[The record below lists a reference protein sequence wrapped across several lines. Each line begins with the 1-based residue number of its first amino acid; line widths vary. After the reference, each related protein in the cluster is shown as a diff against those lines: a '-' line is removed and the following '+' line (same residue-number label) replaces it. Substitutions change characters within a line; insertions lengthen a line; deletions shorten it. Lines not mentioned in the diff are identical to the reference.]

1 MRRAITYFSS
11 LILFLMTATDMFA
24 QPGSS
29 IELDKPQKYENRT
42 LGSEKTGQKKFS
54 FTKRLFQNNF
64 THYNYY
70 FNANTRLNDIIEQA
84 KLSSKEDYTR
94 LLPFY
99 NYSLDV
105 TSQSGDLDSVI
116 YKCNA
121 GILLHDLRNNWVDNM
136 YLLLGEAY
144 FFRKNF
150 DSAEEV
156 FRYINYAFAPKEEG
170 GYDIPV
176 GSNIS
181 NTNGQFS
188 VSTKEKNSFPKS
200 LVTMPP
206 SRNDALLWQA
216 RNYTESDRFGE
227 AAGILEI
234 LRSDPNFPE
243 RLHSQLNEIA
253 AYWCYKQRM
262 YDSAASYL
270 SKSLDIT
277 GSKLEKARRQFLI
290 AQLWELSN
298 NKADAIKWYTK
309 SAETTT
315 DPIMEVYANL
325 NSIRASGDT
334 SKNTVSDSTK
344 SLLQEK
350 LNNLL
355 KMAHR
360 DKYTS
365 YRDIIYYAIAQ
376 VELENNNS
384 EAAEQMLHKSIRYN
398 AQENPEQRSKSFLLL
413 ANINYEKPDYI
424 AAKNFYDSVDAS
436 VITDENEKSLF
447 NDRQAALGIIAN
459 GLTIIHQEDS
469 LQTVAAMPKDQRDA
483 YVRKTVRTLRRQMGL
498 KEEDSTNINP
508 AVQQLQQG
516 GPDIFNNN
524 AGVPGANSSS
534 EWYFNNLSLKGAG
547 YNQFRARW
555 GRRPNVDNWQRLAA
569 ANAQNEDDNEEGTDS
584 SADLD
589 FNDKLS
595 ALNNLINNPG
605 ANAGDISFDALY
617 ETLPLTPEKLKAS
630 NDKIGEALYINGV
643 TFQNKLEDYP
653 AAINAYEQILN
664 KYPDSAHLEE
674 ILFNLYYCYNKV
686 GRNSS
691 ADSVRNALNKNFANG
706 TWTAKLN
713 NRQAPD
719 TTANVNDAATLK
731 YKEIYNLFL
740 EGKFKE
746 AKNEKAKADS
756 VYGNSYWT
764 PQLLYIEAIYYVS
777 VREDSAAIDRLINLQ
792 NLTTDSAFAEK
803 ATTMIDVLHR
813 RSEIETYLTNLQI
826 KRYEEDETP
835 VVNLTQVQP
844 TINKVEVTRDSVKSN
859 PVAQQAAT
867 KVDTAGKAPAV
878 IRTYEFNPKDQQYV
892 VILLDKVAPV
902 YINEA
907 KNAFTRYNQINF
919 YNQKLNITPVKLDDR
934 YNLVLVGP
942 FEDAVAAVNYVD
954 KTKPQTTSRILPW
967 LTPDKY
973 SYGIISQSNLDIMQ
987 ETKDVDSYK
996 KLLEKVLPG
1005 KF

>member
-1 MRRAITYFSS
+1 
-11 LILFLMTATDMFA
+11 MTAADSFA

-29 IELDKPQKYENRT
+29 IEIDKPQKYENRT
-42 LGSEKTGQKKFS
+42 LGSEKTGQKKFT

-70 FNANTRLNDIIEQA
+70 FNANTRLHEIIEQA
-84 KLSSKEDYTR
+84 KLSSKDDYTH

-121 GILLHDLRNNWVDNM
+121 GILLHDLRNDWVDNM

-181 NTNGQFS
+181 NTNGVFS
-188 VSTKEKNSFPKS
+188 VATKEKKSFPKS

-216 RNYTESDRFGE
+216 RNYIESERYGE

-243 RLHSQLNEIA
+243 RLYSMLNEIA
-253 AYWCYKQRM
+253 AYWCYKQQM
-262 YDSAASYL
+262 YDSSASYL
-270 SKSLDIT
+270 SKALDIT
-277 GSKLEKARRQFLI
+277 DTKLEKARREFLI

-298 NKADAIKWYTK
+298 NKAEAIKWYTK

-325 NSIRASGDT
+325 NSIKASGDT
-334 SKNTVSDSTK
+334 SKNVVSDSTK
-344 SLLQEK
+344 NILQEK

-360 DKYTS
+360 DKYAG

-376 VELENNNS
+376 VELENKNS
-384 EAAEQMLHKSIRYN
+384 AAAEDMLKKSIRYN
-398 AQENPEQRSKSFLLL
+398 TQENPEQRSKSFLLL
-413 ANINYEKPDYI
+413 ANISYDKPDYM
-424 AAKNFYDSVDAS
+424 AAKNYYDSIDAS
-436 VITDENEKSLF
+436 VITDENEKNLF
-447 NDRQAALGIIAN
+447 NDRQAALSIIAN
-459 GLTIIHQEDS
+459 DLTIIHQEDS

-498 KEEDSTNINP
+498 KEDDSSSDINP
-508 AVQQLQQG
+508 AVQQLQQT

-524 AGVPGANSSS
+524 VGVPGANASSS
-534 EWYFNNLSLKGAG
+534 DWYFNNISLKGAG
-547 YNQFRARW
+547 YNQFRAKW

-569 ANAQNEDDNEEGTDS
+569 ANAQKENTNEEETDS
-584 SADLD
+584 TADTD

-595 ALNNLINNPG
+595 ALNNIINKNQNAAG
-605 ANAGDISFDALY
+605 ADADEISFDALY
-617 ETLPLTPEKLKAS
+617 ANLPLTPELLKAS
-630 NDKIGEALYINGV
+630 NDKIAEALYINGI

-674 ILFNLYYCYNKV
+674 ILFNLFYCYNKV
-686 GRNSS
+686 GRNAS
-691 ADSVRNALNKNFANG
+691 ADSVRNTLNKNFASS

-713 NRQAPD
+713 NPKTPD
-719 TTANVNDAATLK
+719 TTANVNDPATLK

-740 EGKFKE
+740 EGKFE
-746 AKNEKAKADS
+746 QAKNEKAKADS

-777 VREDSAAIDRLINLQ
+777 AREDSTAIDRLTTLQ
-792 NLTTDSAFAEK
+792 TLTTDSAFAEK

-813 RSEIETYLTNLQI
+813 RTEIETYLTNLKI
-826 KRYEEDETP
+826 ERYKEDETP

-844 TINKVEVTRDSVKSN
+844 TIQKVEVTRDSVKSN

-867 KVDTAGKAPAV
+867 KVDTAGKAPTV

-907 KNAFTRYNQINF
+907 KNAFTKYNQINF
-919 YNQKLNITPVKLDDR
+919 YNQRLNITPVKLDDR

-954 KTKPQTTSRILPW
+954 KTKPQTTGRILPW

>member
-1 MRRAITYFSS
+1 
-11 LILFLMTATDMFA
+11 MTAADNFA
-24 QPGSS
+24 QPGSG
-29 IELDKPQKYENRT
+29 IEIDKPQKYENRT
-42 LGSEKTGQKKFS
+42 LGSEKTGQKKFTFS
-54 FTKRLFQNNF
+54 KRLFQNNF

-70 FNANTRLNDIIEQA
+70 FNANTRLNDIIGQA
-84 KLSSKEDYTR
+84 KLSSKDDYTR

-121 GILLHDLRNNWVDNM
+121 GILLHDLRNDWVDNM

-144 FFRKNF
+144 FYRKNF

-181 NTNGQFS
+181 NTNGVFS
-188 VSTKEKNSFPKS
+188 VATKEKKNFPKS

-216 RNYTESDRFGE
+216 RNYTENDRFGE
-227 AAGILEI
+227 AAGILAI
-234 LRSDPNFPE
+234 LRNDPNFPP
-243 RLHSQLNEIA
+243 RLHSMLNEIS
-253 AYWCYKQRM
+253 AYWCYKQQM

-270 SKSLDIT
+270 SKALDIT
-277 GSKLEKARRQFLI
+277 NTKLEKARREFLI

-298 NKADAIKWYTK
+298 NKAQAIKWYAK
-309 SAETTT
+309 SAETTI

-334 SKNTVSDSTK
+334 SKNVVTDSTK
-344 SLLQEK
+344 NLLQEK

-360 DKYTS
+360 DKYAG

-376 VELENNNS
+376 VELENNNR
-384 EAAEQMLHKSIRYN
+384 EAAEQMLQKSIRYN
-398 AQENPEQRSKSFLLL
+398 TQENPEQRSKSFLLL
-413 ANINYEKPDYI
+413 ADINYDKPDYI
-424 AAKNFYDSVDAS
+424 AAKNYYDSADAS
-436 VITDENEKSLF
+436 VITNEEEKNRF
-447 NDRQAALGIIAN
+447 NDRQTALAIIAN
-459 GLTIIHQEDS
+459 DLAIIHAEDS
-469 LQTVAAMPKDQRDA
+469 LQTVAAMPKDERDA
-483 YVRKTVRTLRRQMGL
+483 YVRKTVRTLRRQLGL
-498 KEEDSTNINP
+498 KEEDSAYVNP
-508 AVQQLQQG
+508 AVQQQVA
-516 GPDIFNNN
+516 PDIFNNN
-524 AGVPGANSSS
+524 NTIPGRNTSTTSD
-534 EWYFNNLSLKGAG
+534 WYFNNISLKGAG
-547 YNQFRARW
+547 YNQFRAKW

-569 ANAQNEDDNEEGTDS
+569 ANAQKEEPNDEDPDS
-584 SADLD
+584 TGDTD

-595 ALNNLINNPG
+595 ALNNIINKNQ
-605 ANAGDISFDALY
+605 NAAGTDAGEISFDALY
-617 ETLPLTPEKLKAS
+617 ANLPLTPEQLKAS
-630 NDKIGEALYINGV
+630 NGKIADALYINGV

-653 AAINAYEQILN
+653 AAINVYEQLLN
-664 KYPDSAHLEE
+664 KYYDSAHIEE
-674 ILFNLYYCYNKV
+674 ILFNLFYCYNKV
-686 GRNSS
+686 GRSSS
-691 ADSVRNALNKNFANG
+691 ADSVRNALNKNFANS
-706 TWTAKLN
+706 TWTAKLD
-713 NRQAPD
+713 NRKTTD
-719 TTANVNDAATLK
+719 TTANVNDPATLK
-731 YKEIYNLFL
+731 YKEIYNLFI
-740 EGKFKE
+740 EGKFE
-746 AKNEKAKADS
+746 QAKNEKAKADS

-777 VREDSAAIDRLINLQ
+777 VHEDSTAINRLTNLQ
-792 NLTTDSAFAEK
+792 TLTTDTAFAEK

-813 RSEIETYLTNLQI
+813 RREIETYLTNLQI

-835 VVNLTQVQP
+835 IINLTQLQP
-844 TINKVEVTRDSVKSN
+844 TIKKVEVTRDSVKSN
-859 PVAQQAAT
+859 PVTQQAAT
-867 KVDTAGKAPAV
+867 KVDTAGKAPTIV
-878 IRTYEFNPKDQQYV
+878 RTYEFNPKDQQYV

-919 YNQKLNITPVKLDDR
+919 YSQKLNITPVKLDDR

-954 KTKPQTTSRILPW
+954 KTKPQTTGRILPW

-973 SYGIISQSNLDIMQ
+973 SYGIMSQSNLDIMQ